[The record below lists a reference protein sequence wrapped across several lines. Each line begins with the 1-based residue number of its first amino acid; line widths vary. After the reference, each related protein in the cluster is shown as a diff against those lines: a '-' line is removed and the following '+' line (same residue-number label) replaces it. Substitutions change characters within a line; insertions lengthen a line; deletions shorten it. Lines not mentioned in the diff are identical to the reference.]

1 MTTRNER
8 STLRALG
15 AWVRQSV
22 QAGPGA
28 TACFARSP
36 LRAALAL
43 TLALC
48 AAAAGR
54 SPARGDDWPQW
65 RGPNR
70 DGVWRETG
78 VIERFSSPEI
88 PRRWSVKIGSGYSGP
103 TVADGRV
110 YVSDRVVEPEEKER
124 VHCFAWEDGAK
135 LWSYEYPCVYTI
147 SYKAGP
153 RASITIDQGRAF
165 AVGAMGH
172 IHAFDAADGKVLWSY
187 TPEQLKAKAP
197 IWGVAPAPLVVGDLL
212 VCVVGAE
219 DAAVIAFDKRTG
231 RRRWS
236 ACPEPIAYAAPNLI
250 GHGERTAIACWLA
263 ERIVGLDPRDGAV
276 LWEHPFRP
284 RRWIDQII
292 TPERNGDLL
301 FLSSFGDGS
310 LMLRVHDDRPAV
322 EKLWRRFGSDEKNTD
337 ALHIMMSNPIIADDH
352 VYGIDSY
359 GEFRCLRADNGDR
372 VWEDKTVASQVRWGS
387 AHMVRQ
393 GDRVW
398 VFNDAG
404 ELIIARL
411 SPRGFERISSAKLL
425 RPTREQL
432 NRRDGVT
439 WSHPAFAYRHVFNRN
454 DEELVCASLEAPAGA
469 AGR

>member
-1 MTTRNER
+1 M
-8 STLRALG
+8 LRDREQIGWRPCRLG
-15 AWVRQSV
+15 VR
-22 QAGPGA
+22 GA
-28 TACFARSP
+28 P
-36 LRAALAL
+36 VLLLAML
-43 TLALC
+43 
-48 AAAAGR
+48 AAAAML
-54 SPARGDDWPQW
+54 SAARGDDWPQW

-70 DGVWRETG
+70 DGVWNETG
-78 VIERFSSPEI
+78 IIERFASPEL
-88 PRRWSVKIGSGYSGP
+88 PRRWSAKIGSGYSGP
-103 TVADGRV
+103 TVAAGRV

-135 LWSYEYPCVYTI
+135 LWTYEYPCVYTI

-153 RASITIDQGRAF
+153 RASITIDDGRAF

-172 IHAFDAADGKVLWSY
+172 IHAFDAANGKVLWNY

-212 VCVVGAE
+212 VCIVGAE

-231 RRRWS
+231 RRRWA

-250 GHGERTAIACWLA
+250 RHGDRTAIACWLA
-263 ERIVGLDPRDGAV
+263 HRIVGLDPVDGSV

-292 TPERNGDLL
+292 TPERNGDML

-310 LMLRVHDDRPAV
+310 LMLRVRDDRPAV
-322 EKLWRRFGSDEKNTD
+322 EKLWRRFGADEKNTD

-398 VFNDAG
+398 VFNDVG

-411 SPRGFERISSAKLL
+411 SPRSFERISSAKLL

-454 DEELVCASLEAPAGA
+454 DEELVCASLAAPAGGGA